1 MYLDK
6 IDQGIH
12 QGSINVIAENTKQ
25 CNVYL
30 SMANENVTKIK
41 DYQVLNEALCVF
53 CFCFKLRNAG
63 SGSHMVSVPLKI
75 FPFHY

>member
-53 CFCFKLRNAG
+53 FFCLKLRNAG
-63 SGSHMVSVPLKI
+63 RMVSAPLKI

>member
-63 SGSHMVSVPLKI
+63 SHMVSVPLKI